1 MEPAFDAQG
10 PPPAGFWI
18 RFVAVL
24 IDSLVLFVVEFVLGV
39 VAGLV
44 WGGEIAET
52 KVFKGTVTAF
62 MFVFGSVYYVALHTA
77 FGQTLGKMAMK
88 IRVVPLDGGRISAG
102 AAILRYIGYFVSGL
116 IVGIGYLMAGLRHDK
131 RALHDLLAGTRVIR
145 LGEARS

>member
-52 KVFKGTVTAF
+52 KVFKVTVTAF

-88 IRVVPLDGGRISAG
+88 IRVVLVDGGRISVG
-102 AAILRYIGYFVSGL
+102 TAILRYIGYFVSGL
-116 IVGIGYLMAGLRHDK
+116 IFGIGYLMAGLRHDK
-131 RALHDLLAGTRVIR
+131 RALHDLLAGTRVVR
-145 LGEARS
+145 LVEAR